1 LAAVWHDGRMTT
13 EAEFWDAV
21 LDVADAGVNRHHTLY
36 DEHGELVDKSFV
48 EGLSEQ
54 ESSRLSDIRR
64 ELESIEAVD
73 DG

>member
-1 LAAVWHDGRMTT
+1 MTT
-13 EAEFWDAV
+13 EAEFWDDV
-21 LDVADAGVNRHHTLY
+21 LDVAFAVVNRHHEVQNAIVYTLY

-64 ELESIEAVD
+64 ELESIEA
-73 DG
+73 GR